1 MTGSALTRALTGPD
15 NRNKQNKSDQHMT
28 QHTTLSENQ
37 RAPTLDRRSFLRT
50 GLGGALF
57 LGTVSI
63 TAGLSGCATAPAGR
77 LGAVDTRMD
86 ARYQFRFLT
95 TDDIDLFE
103 ALLPAILGPALPEEP
118 NTRRM
123 AIASTIERI
132 DTGIHKFGPA
142 NQKELR
148 RLCDLLNF
156 GLTRVSIARVWSSW
170 PDVTREQA
178 DAFLK
183 RWRSSRIGLFNNG
196 YMALTKISNVAFY
209 GYQENWHLS
218 GYPGPPE
225 WAVRALP
232 QFRNA

>member
-1 MTGSALTRALTGPD
+1 MTDHLTLPEGRDSIFL
-15 NRNKQNKSDQHMT
+15 N
-28 QHTTLSENQ
+28 
-37 RAPTLDRRSFLRT
+37 RRSFLRT

-57 LGTVSI
+57 LGTVSV

-77 LGAVDTRMD
+77 LGAVETRMD

-103 ALLPAILGPALPEEP
+103 ALLPAILGSALPEQP
-118 NTRRM
+118 NARRM
-123 AIASTIERI
+123 VIAGTVERI
-132 DTGIHKFGPA
+132 DAGIHKFGPA

-148 RLCDLLNF
+148 QLFDLLNF
-156 GLTRVSIARVWSSW
+156 GFTRITIARVWSSW
-170 PDVTREQA
+170 PNVTTEQA
-178 DAFLK
+178 NAFLE
-183 RWRSSRIGLFNNG
+183 RWRSSSIGLFNNG

-225 WAVRALP
+225 WAVQALP